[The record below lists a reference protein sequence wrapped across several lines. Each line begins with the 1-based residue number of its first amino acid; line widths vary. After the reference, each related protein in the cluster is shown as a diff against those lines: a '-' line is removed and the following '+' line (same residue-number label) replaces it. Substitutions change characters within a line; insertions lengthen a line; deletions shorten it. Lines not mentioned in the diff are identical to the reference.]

1 MAVAGVA
8 VDQGAAV
15 AVAMVTT
22 ITLAAEERCG
32 RGWGC
37 RPVAFFRQSESLRQ
51 QACTAGRLRRGRGA
65 QQVPPLLWWQRI
77 IRQVVALATEATPTG
92 HKVEEKHAQQQTTAE
107 EKDVDGQDVTTS
119 CCRHRSSSC
128 GAS

>member
-32 RGWGC
+32 RG
-37 RPVAFFRQSESLRQ
+37 
-51 QACTAGRLRRGRGA
+51 
-65 QQVPPLLWWQRI
+65 
-77 IRQVVALATEATPTG
+77 
-92 HKVEEKHAQQQTTAE
+92 
-107 EKDVDGQDVTTS
+107 
-119 CCRHRSSSC
+119 
-128 GAS
+128 